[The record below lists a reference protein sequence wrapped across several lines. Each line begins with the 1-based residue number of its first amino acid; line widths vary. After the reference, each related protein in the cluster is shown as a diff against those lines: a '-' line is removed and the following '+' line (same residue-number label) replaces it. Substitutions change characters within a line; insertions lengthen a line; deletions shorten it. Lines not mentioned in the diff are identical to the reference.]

1 MSGQGDPLFLES
13 AWQIGAR
20 LCRDVFWFEG
30 RCALFDPG
38 TELVA
43 GEYRV
48 VPRSPGPEL
57 YEGSAGWALFLAHLF
72 RVTGEKVF
80 RHTAEG
86 AARQAL
92 VLADQLD
99 AGCRLGFYAGIP
111 GIAYSCLELGACTG
125 DERWTAA
132 GLRLLR
138 ELETEIE
145 DGAPADLVLGLAGA
159 LAVLVHSCR
168 RPGGAELLPLARRCG
183 EALLAAAVPQPRGQA
198 WPGLEPGPALT
209 GFSHGAA
216 GIAWALLELF
226 ELTRETCWRDLALA
240 AIEYERS
247 QFDGRRQNWPDLR
260 DPRSPS
266 WPFYWC
272 HGAPGIGLARFRA
285 FEILGDPALA
295 AEGELALGSTWA
307 DLQNPGSTVRSHCL
321 CHGQLGNAE
330 LLLFAGT
337 VLGNPHLK
345 GLAGGVAY
353 RVLEAFQRGGR
364 SFTSGL
370 RGGGEAWGLLTG
382 NAGIGHFFL
391 RLYDPARTPPILI
404 LPSRG
409 RAAVQP

>member
-20 LCRDVFWFEG
+20 LCRDVFWHAG
-30 RCALFDPG
+30 RCALVGPG

-57 YEGSAGWALFLAHLF
+57 YEGSAGTALFLAHLY
-72 RVTGEKVF
+72 RCTGEKIF

-92 VLADQLD
+92 ALVGELD
-99 AGCRLGFYAGIP
+99 PGCRLGFYAGIP
-111 GIAYSCLELGACTG
+111 GIAYSCFELGACTG

-132 GLRLLR
+132 GLRLLHG
-138 ELETEIE
+138 LETQIHS
-145 DGAPADLVLGLAGA
+145 GAPADVVLGLAGA
-159 LAVLVHSCR
+159 LAGLVHACR
-168 RPGGAELLPLARRCG
+168 RPFGADLLPLALRCG
-183 EALLAAAVPQPRGQA
+183 EALREAAVPQSRGLA
-198 WPGLEPGPALT
+198 WLGLVPGPALT

-216 GIAWALLELF
+216 GIAWALLELYD
-226 ELTRETCWRDLALA
+226 LTREKCWRDLALA
-240 AIEYERS
+240 AFDYERS
-247 QFDGRRQNWPDLR
+247 RFDGWRQNWPDLR
-260 DPRSPS
+260 EPEAPT

-272 HGAPGIGLARFRA
+272 HGAPGIGLTRFRA

-295 AEGELALGSTWA
+295 AEGELALRSTLV
-307 DLQNPGSTVRSHCL
+307 DLQNPESNVRSHCL

-337 VLGNPHLK
+337 VLGQRALA
-345 GLAGGVAY
+345 GLAAAVAY
-353 RVLEAFQRGGR
+353 QVLDNFARQGR
-364 SFTSGL
+364 TYTSGL

-391 RLYDPARTPPILI
+391 RLHDPARTPPILI
-404 LPSRG
+404 LPSGG
-409 RAAVQP
+409 RAAVQA